1 VWSAPP
7 LPVSDAGDVE
17 PSIAPIVDRIGPPIS
32 TTPWSPDLVAQTLE
46 ILTVFRREEELF
58 CLTPIHAQSLRVGL
72 AKSEQ
77 PGDHVLRALAWYP
90 LAVHL
95 VHSTS
100 WRFEQGDVVLTYVAV
115 VDEPERLPRE
125 SLVAVP
131 VARTEL
137 ARGGATGAPGSIEV
151 AQVLEH
157 ALRHLAWLLRDD
169 PVVGAALADWAGA
182 LRDYVPEP
190 FRAL

>member
-90 LAVHL
+90 LAVRL